1 MTRTPSPRRLAGAAA
16 ALALAML
23 PAASA
28 DARLGDPDPAFG
40 GGDGLVEL
48 AVPQSGLNAA
58 AILADG
64 RIVVAGHGDG
74 APPESQAEF
83 LVARLGADGQPDPS
97 FGGGDGIAQWPGVED
112 ADLYDLAVE
121 PGGGLLVAGA
131 ASGGSVITDPNPYL
145 ARLDASGAFSDISPS
160 PLPTGIFQMSL
171 KAVAPLPDG
180 RIAVA
185 GWGWP
190 SSTAGQ
196 PRQLVVG
203 LLSDAGVPDATFS
216 GDGWDVRSLG
226 GETQAFE
233 VVVDS
238 AGRLVVSGFGTS
250 ALAGTQ
256 LAAVL
261 RYELGGSLDESFSTD
276 GQLLISYPAE
286 FAGASRFH
294 GVVQRGDELLAAGF
308 LAGGD
313 QGVLQRITAEGT
325 LTAGFGTT
333 DAPNGAAI
341 WPGSG
346 EAVVLTSRGGA
357 VVAGRSEGDAL
368 QTAWLTESGTP
379 DPAAGGIRTH
389 GVGLFVGASPLG
401 AALGPGD
408 GLVVAGST
416 ATGRGVVARFLPNA
430 APAAALSAPAEVLAG
445 APAELTAAGSTDP
458 EGETLRYAFDLDG
471 DGAFEFDGG
480 ENPLALRSF
489 AIPGTYTVGVRA
501 SDPRGG
507 TATAQRQI
515 AVTAGPAVP
524 QPVLGEQG
532 VARPVRGIVR
542 YRLPGRKRFRR
553 MVELTAIP
561 NGTEIDARKGRVL
574 LTVLHDASGALDGAR
589 FYAGRFR
596 FRQGK
601 AAVPVTTLKLT
612 DGTLSK
618 CRKGKGGGAKAGAS
632 GAGVLAVA
640 ARIPRSSGSRRLWG
654 NGRGKFRTRGRY
666 GAATVRGTKWL
677 TDDRCDGTLVRV
689 KRGVV
694 DVRDLQRPQRKVTRL
709 EAGEERF
716 VEKRGT

>member
-1 MTRTPSPRRLAGAAA
+1 MTRTASPRRLAGAAA
-16 ALALAML
+16 ALALALL

-28 DARLGDPDPAFG
+28 DARLGDPDPSFG
-40 GGDGLVEL
+40 GGDGIVEL
-48 AVPQSGLNAA
+48 AVPESGLNAA
-58 AILADG
+58 AILGDG

-74 APPESQAEF
+74 TSGQAEF
-83 LVARLGADGQPDPS
+83 LAARLGADGQLDGS
-97 FGGGDGIAQWPGVED
+97 FGGGDGIALWPGVED

-121 PGGGLLVAGA
+121 PDGDLLVSGA
-131 ASGGSVITDPNPYL
+131 ASGGNVLTDPSPYL
-145 ARLDASGAFSDISPS
+145 ARLDSVGAFTEISPA
-160 PLPTGIFQMSL
+160 PLPTGIFQIAL

-203 LLSDAGVPDATFS
+203 LLSAGGQPDTSFS

-233 VVVDS
+233 LVVDG
-238 AGRLVVSGFGTS
+238 ANRLVVSGFGTS
-250 ALAGTQ
+250 ALAATQ
-256 LAAVL
+256 VAATL
-261 RYELGGSLDESFSTD
+261 RYELDGSLDESFSTD
-276 GQLLISYPAE
+276 GQLLVSYPAP

-294 GVVQRGDELLAAGF
+294 GLAQRGDELLAAGF

-325 LTAGFGTT
+325 LTTGFGTAG
-333 DAPNGAAI
+333 APNGAAV

-357 VVAGRSEGDAL
+357 VVAGRSAGDVL
-368 QTAWLTESGTP
+368 QTAWLTASGTP

-389 GVGLFVGASPLG
+389 GVELFTGASPLG

-416 ATGRGVVARFLPNA
+416 ATGQGVVAKFLPNA
-430 APAAALSAPAEVLAG
+430 APAAALSAPAQLLAG
-445 APAELTAAGSTDP
+445 APAEITGAGSSDP

-480 ENPLALRSF
+480 DNPLALRSF
-489 AIPGTYTVGVRA
+489 AIPGTYTVGVRV

-553 MVELTAIP
+553 MTELTAIP

-589 FYAGRFR
+589 FYAGRFL

-612 DGTLSK
+612 NGTLSK
-618 CRKGKGGGAKAGAS
+618 CRKRRGAAAGAS
-632 GAGVLAVA
+632 SAGLLAVA
-640 ARIPRSSGSRRLWG
+640 ARIPRSSGNRRLWG

-677 TDDRCDGTLVRV
+677 TDDRCDGTLIRV
-689 KRGVV
+689 KRGKV
-694 DVRDLQRPQRKVTRL
+694 DVKDLQRPRRTAAL
-709 EAGEERF
+709 LTAGEELF
-716 VEKRGT
+716 VKKRGA